1 MKNDYLY
8 LTSKLIEYVCII
20 FFSVNFGERIS
31 SNDINKNNV
40 HWYMSVYMCS
50 YKFNGCK
57 FFILSL
63 IFFGT
68 YKGDEDEEDKKASE
82 EELAKDL
89 HVVSVDVKITENC
102 EKHRT
107 SQYSCT
113 KARKNQDGVSL
124 PPELVV
130 RRGQP
135 FRITVKFNQPFLKEK
150 HGMQIIFITGKN
162 KIKSQNI

>member
-1 MKNDYLY
+1 MQIFH
-8 LTSKLIEYVCII
+8 LI
-20 FFSVNFGERIS
+20 
-31 SNDINKNNV
+31 IN
-40 HWYMSVYMCS
+40 
-50 YKFNGCK
+50 
-57 FFILSL
+57 
-63 IFFGT
+63 FFGT

-150 HGMQIIFITGKN
+150 HGMHMIFITGKN

>member
-1 MKNDYLY
+1 MKYDYLY

-20 FFSVNFGERIS
+20 FFSFGERIS

-40 HWYMSVYMCS
+40 HWYMTVYMCS

-150 HGMQIIFITGKN
+150 HGMQIIFFTGKN

>member
-1 MKNDYLY
+1 MHN
-8 LTSKLIEYVCII
+8 
-20 FFSVNFGERIS
+20 FFFFVNFGERIS

-50 YKFNGCK
+50 YKFNGRK

-135 FRITVKFNQPFLKEK
+135 FRFTVKFNQPFLKEK

-162 KIKSQNI
+162 KIKNQNI

>member
-1 MKNDYLY
+1 MKYDYLY
-8 LTSKLIEYVCII
+8 LTSELIEYVCII
-20 FFSVNFGERIS
+20 FFSFGERIS

-40 HWYMSVYMCS
+40 
-50 YKFNGCK
+50 
-57 FFILSL
+57 

-107 SQYSCT
+107 AQYSCT

>member
-1 MKNDYLY
+1 MQIFH
-8 LTSKLIEYVCII
+8 LIIN
-20 FFSVNFGERIS
+20 FF
-31 SNDINKNNV
+31 
-40 HWYMSVYMCS
+40 C
-50 YKFNGCK
+50 
-57 FFILSL
+57 
-63 IFFGT
+63 T

-107 SQYSCT
+107 AQYSCT

-135 FRITVKFNQPFLKEK
+135 FRFTVKFNQPFLKEK

-162 KIKSQNI
+162 KIKCQNI

>member
-1 MKNDYLY
+1 MQIFH
-8 LTSKLIEYVCII
+8 LIIN
-20 FFSVNFGERIS
+20 FF
-31 SNDINKNNV
+31 
-40 HWYMSVYMCS
+40 C
-50 YKFNGCK
+50 
-57 FFILSL
+57 
-63 IFFGT
+63 T

-107 SQYSCT
+107 AQYSCT

-162 KIKSQNI
+162 KIKCQNIWCPFIFNHLHNVTWVPVLCCKISTANHYIKYLLDNLILK

>member
-1 MKNDYLY
+1 MPVFHL
-8 LTSKLIEYVCII
+8 LV
-20 FFSVNFGERIS
+20 
-31 SNDINKNNV
+31 IN
-40 HWYMSVYMCS
+40 Y
-50 YKFNGCK
+50 FLA
-57 FFILSL
+57 F
-63 IFFGT
+63 
-68 YKGDEDEEDKKASE
+68 YKGDEDEEDEKASK

-135 FRITVKFNQPFLKEK
+135 FRITVKFNQPFLREK
-150 HGMQIIFITGKN
+150 HGMQLIFITGK
-162 KIKSQNI
+162 KESKLKVRTRDVDFIYLESFALCEVSSSLAKGLRSTLLL

>member
-1 MKNDYLY
+1 MSIKLVFK
-8 LTSKLIEYVCII
+8 LT
-20 FFSVNFGERIS
+20 VNIYSFKICE
-31 SNDINKNNV
+31 
-40 HWYMSVYMCS
+40 CQ
-50 YKFNGCK
+50 
-57 FFILSL
+57 FFIYLSL
-63 IFFGT
+63 TIFGT
-68 YKGDEDEEDKKASE
+68 YKGDEDEEDEKASK

-135 FRITVKFNQPFLKEK
+135 FRIAVKFNQPFLREK
-150 HGMQIIFITGKN
+150 HGMQLIFITGKKKN
-162 KIKSQNI
+162 